1 MLFVDR
7 TFIGPT
13 VGSTIQEYHGFECA
27 STVTAGIFAFSV
39 SVATFSLLIIIII
52 LIKHCSLTRVKLTAL
67 YTHLMTKTTLTYI
80 SNKQNLKFDG
90 LPLSPIKQ

>member
-13 VGSTIQEYHGFECA
+13 VGSTIQEYHGFECS
-27 STVTAGIFAFSV
+27 STVTAGVFAFSV

-52 LIKHCSLTRVKLTAL
+52 ILIKHCSLTKVKLNAL
-67 YTHLMTKTTLTYI
+67 YKHFVTKTTLTYI
-80 SNKQNLKFDG
+80 
-90 LPLSPIKQ
+90 